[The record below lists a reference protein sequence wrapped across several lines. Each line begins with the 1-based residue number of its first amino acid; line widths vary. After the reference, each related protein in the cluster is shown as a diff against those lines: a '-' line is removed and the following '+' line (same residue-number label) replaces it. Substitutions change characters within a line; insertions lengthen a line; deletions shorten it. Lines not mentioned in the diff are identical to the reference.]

1 MKNRFPRR
9 RVLAGALTIP
19 LVLGLVAACS
29 APAPDDAKGG
39 KSLTVSI
46 GGQPPSFDP
55 AAADLGES
63 AYIWTGLY
71 DTLLKVDVE
80 GAIQPNAAEKWEYSA
95 DGLTLTL
102 TLREGLTFSDDSPV
116 TAKDVAAT
124 IDRSRTSSGVRA
136 PDLALVSS
144 VEASDE
150 RTVVL
155 TLSEGDPALL
165 VNLATGAGIIAKAS
179 DLENKSIALSPLES
193 GPYVLNDEATSTGA
207 TYVLNRR
214 DDYWN
219 VDAYP
224 YETVTVRVIEDPQAR
239 FNALQAGELDAG
251 NVTAN
256 QVSAMEAAGFTA
268 KSIEA
273 QAWGGLVFLD
283 RKGERV
289 PALGDKRVRTAIAMA
304 FDRDLYVKQLLQGA
318 GRATDQ
324 ILNPIQA
331 GYSADLEGYWKYDLN
346 AAKALLAEA
355 GYADGIDLVMPSSY
369 FSTRFEPAI
378 TQSLADIGVRV
389 TWEAVPPQEVFASL
403 SSGKYGMAWFFEGL
417 NAPSIMTRSSFSA
430 KGGLNPSGY
439 TSPELDGLFDKLS
452 ATPDIDA
459 QVPIYEAINRHGV
472 EDALVAPIFY
482 SSTTWTTKAGVEF
495 LPNGAIPIYLS
506 SFGAN

>member
-1 MKNRFPRR
+1 
-9 RVLAGALTIP
+9 
-19 LVLGLVAACS
+19 
-29 APAPDDAKGG
+29 
-39 KSLTVSI
+39 VSI
-46 GGQPPSFDP
+46 SGQPPSFDP
-55 AAADLGES
+55 AAADLGEA

-71 DTLLKVDVE
+71 DTLLKVDVD
-80 GAIQPNAAEKWEYSA
+80 GAIQPNAAEKWEYSE

-102 TLREGLTFSDDSPV
+102 TLREDLTFSDDSAI
-116 TAKDVAAT
+116 TAEDVAAT
-124 IDRSRTSSGVRA
+124 IERSRTSSGLRT
-136 PDLALVSS
+136 PDLALVTS

-165 VNLATGAGIIAKAS
+165 VNLATGAGIIAEAS
-179 DLENKSIALSPLES
+179 DLKNECIALSPLES
-193 GPYVLNDEATSTGA
+193 GPYVLDDEATSTGA
-207 TYVLNRR
+207 TYALNRR

-219 VDAYP
+219 ADAYP

-251 NVTAN
+251 TVTAN

-268 KSIEA
+268 KSTEA

-283 RKGERV
+283 RKGELV
-289 PALGDKRVRTAIAMA
+289 PALGDERVRTAIAMA

-318 GRATDQ
+318 GRTTDQ

-331 GYSADLEGYWKYDLN
+331 GYSADLEGHWKYDPD

-389 TWEAVPPQEVFASL
+389 RWEAGDPGAGAPLHAASAAGRAPAAPDRPGAEARREAAAPCPSHAPPQSRSGSTKPPPPARGSSSRRPSSRTPRKQIRPIPRDPRRRTNEAFPWASAPSRRDPRSARTRVSSRRRG
-403 SSGKYGMAWFFEGL
+403 SSGRGTG
-417 NAPSIMTRSSFSA
+417 RS
-430 KGGLNPSGY
+430 KGQRLPCVRC
-439 TSPELDGLFDKLS
+439 
-452 ATPDIDA
+452 DA
-459 QVPIYEAINRHGV
+459 
-472 EDALVAPIFY
+472 ALRV
-482 SSTTWTTKAGVEF
+482 
-495 LPNGAIPIYLS
+495 
-506 SFGAN
+506 